1 MIELTG
7 KINALNID
15 FMTGKTLLTLEVN
28 EKEAVKQGYDEL
40 HEAEK
45 LSIEIKKY
53 RKKRSLDMNAYA
65 WVLMDKLAA
74 KTGVTKT
81 EIYRSYIKDIGG
93 NSDVI
98 CVLDKAVPKLC
109 EAWIRNGIGWQTDTM
124 PSKLDGC
131 TNVILYYGSSTYDT
145 AQMKRLID
153 NIVQD
158 CEEQGIQTATAD
170 EIANMLSLWEQEK
183 ERG

>member
-1 MIELTG
+1 MYELEGTI
-7 KINALNID
+7 KDLSID
-15 FMTGKTLLTLEVN
+15 FLTNTTNLTLSITN
-28 EKEAVKQGYDEL
+28 KQAVKDCYDEL
-40 HEAEK
+40 HDVEK

-53 RKKRSLDMNAYA
+53 RKKRSLDANAYA

-74 KTGVTKT
+74 KAGITKT

-93 NSDVI
+93 NSDIV
-98 CVLDKAVPKLC
+98 CVKNEAVEKLC
-109 EAWIRNGIGWQTDTM
+109 DGWKHNGIGWQTDTM

-145 AQMKRLID
+145 EQMKRLID

-158 CEEQGIQTATAD
+158 CKEQGMETATPEELND
-170 EIANMLSLWEQEK
+170 MLSLWK
-183 ERG
+183 EGDS

>member
-1 MIELTG
+1 MELTG

-15 FMTGKTLLTLEVN
+15 FLTGKTLLTLEVN
-28 EKEAVKQGYDEL
+28 EKEAAKQGFDEL

-53 RKKRSLDMNAYA
+53 RKKRSLDANAYA

-81 EIYRSYIKDIGG
+81 EIYRSYIKEIGG
-93 NSDVI
+93 NSDIV
-98 CVLDKAVPKLC
+98 CVKNAALEKLC
-109 EAWIRNGIGWQTDTM
+109 DGWQHNGIGWQTDTM

-158 CEEQGIQTATAD
+158 CKEQGIETATPA
-170 EIANMLSLWEQEK
+170 EIADMLSLWK
-183 ERG
+183 EGE